1 MSSDEDLEVV
11 YENFVPSK
19 KTGHTRRK
27 RQTNV
32 IGPKNANYVIGPK
45 NVDIGPERL
54 FPKLDDMPTEV
65 NI

>member
-27 RQTNV
+27 RQTN
-32 IGPKNANYVIGPK
+32 AIGPK

-54 FPKLDDMPTEV
+54 FPKLDDIPTEV
-65 NI
+65 KIKI

>member
-27 RQTNV
+27 RQTN
-32 IGPKNANYVIGPK
+32 AIGPK

-54 FPKLDDMPTEV
+54 FPRLDDIPTEV